1 MIRQIRVIII
11 ILFIL
16 SSFQGRA
23 VVRPSF
29 SLDDIILDIYNA
41 VTEFGEVDY
50 EQLQTDLYTLH
61 ESPIDLNNTSD
72 EELTQLYFLSPQ
84 QIDAILAYAYRHP
97 FESLYELRLI
107 PELADYEIRDL
118 LPFVYIN
125 RDALNSETINT
136 DVLYA
141 KEIFAKA
148 HHELLT
154 RIDARN
160 IEAYEGTD
168 PIYTQ
173 FRYRFDFRRRVTFG
187 VQLRRPAGGF
197 ARDLQYGAY
206 LQLNDITPHLH
217 TLVAGNFQA
226 SFGQGLVLAPV
237 FHSGKSMYVT
247 SVGQQREGLRYY
259 SSVDGEGL
267 HGAGATL
274 RWEWNKTTRLD
285 VSALYSMRHAND
297 STWHHLLGANLTLRH
312 KKLQV
317 ELTAIENLWSD
328 SIHPYTNAK
337 YNRHYF
343 RGRNQAVI
351 GASFRYNHGWFDAFG
366 EIATAQNYKRFE
378 EAINGAANKP
388 INSPNWG
395 IGTIV
400 GCRFYPTSGL
410 SLLALYRYYSPYF
423 DNALGYAFSET
434 SRLGDENGGYLGFD
448 ITRLRNWR
456 FIGYGDIFYFS
467 GYKYGL
473 GDATRTLGYDA
484 MAEIQYSWSKHP
496 SFQGGDGGRLSLRLR
511 ARQKGD
517 ATYSTRAQFDWA
529 QGSWSLRTTAEANI
543 IPSKL
548 STLNS
553 QLTYGFTIFQDI
565 SYSLPLREGRGLGL
579 RLRLQGFDAREWA
592 NRIYTYE
599 HDVLYAYS
607 IPAVYGLGGRAY
619 LCLRW
624 QIIPQLALYFR
635 ASETVYARKWAA
647 AHSRPLTRTDLHL
660 LLRATF

>member
-23 VVRPSF
+23 GVRPSF

-125 RDALNSETINT
+125 RAALNSETINT
-136 DVLYA
+136 DALYA

-206 LQLNDITPHLH
+206 LQLNDITPYLH

-259 SSVDGEGL
+259 SSVDGQGL

-285 VSALYSMRHAND
+285 VSALYSMRRAND

-351 GASFRYNHGWFDAFG
+351 GASFRYNHGWFDMFG
-366 EIATAQNYKRFE
+366 EVATAQNHQ
-378 EAINGAANKP
+378 ITNDQSP
-388 INSPNWG
+388 ITKSHWG
-395 IGTIV
+395 FGTII
-400 GCRFYPTSGL
+400 GSRFYPTNGI

-517 ATYSTRAQFDWA
+517 ATYSTRAQFDWV

-553 QLTYGFTIFQDI
+553 QLTYGYTIFQDI
-565 SYSLPLREGRGLGL
+565 SYSLPLREGRGLGFH
-579 RLRLQGFDAREWA
+579 LRLQGFDAREWA

>member
-23 VVRPSF
+23 GVRPSF

-50 EQLQTDLYTLH
+50 EQLQTDLYALH

-125 RDALNSETINT
+125 RAALNSEAINT
-136 DVLYA
+136 DALYA

-206 LQLNDITPHLH
+206 LQLNNITPHLH

-237 FHSGKSMYVT
+237 FHAGKSMYVT

-274 RWEWNKTTRLD
+274 RWEWKKTTRLD

-297 STWHHLLGANLTLRH
+297 STWHHLLDANLTLRH

-366 EIATAQNYKRFE
+366 EIATAQNHQ
-378 EAINGAANKP
+378 ITNDQSP
-388 INSPNWG
+388 ITKSHWG
-395 IGTIV
+395 FGTII
-400 GCRFYPTSGL
+400 GSRFYPTNGI

-473 GDATRTLGYDA
+473 GDATRTLGYDV

-553 QLTYGFTIFQDI
+553 QLTYGYTIFQDI

>member
-125 RDALNSETINT
+125 RAALNSETINT
-136 DVLYA
+136 DALYA

-206 LQLNDITPHLH
+206 LQLNNITPHLH

-237 FHSGKSMYVT
+237 FHAGKSMYVT
-247 SVGQQREGLRYY
+247 SVGQQRAGLRYY

-351 GASFRYNHGWFDAFG
+351 GASFRYNHGWFDMFG
-366 EIATAQNYKRFE
+366 EVATAQNYKRFE

-517 ATYSTRAQFDWA
+517 ATYSTRAQFDWV

-553 QLTYGFTIFQDI
+553 QLTYGYTIFQDI

>member
-125 RDALNSETINT
+125 RAALNSETINT
-136 DVLYA
+136 DALYA

-351 GASFRYNHGWFDAFG
+351 GASFRYNHGWFDMFG
-366 EIATAQNYKRFE
+366 EVATAQNHQ
-378 EAINGAANKP
+378 ITNDQSP
-388 INSPNWG
+388 ITKSHWG
-395 IGTIV
+395 FGTII
-400 GCRFYPTSGL
+400 GSRFYPTNGI

-553 QLTYGFTIFQDI
+553 QLTYGFTIFQDV

>member
-23 VVRPSF
+23 GVRPSF

-125 RDALNSETINT
+125 RAALNSEAINT
-136 DVLYA
+136 DALYA

-206 LQLNDITPHLH
+206 LQLNNITPHLH

-237 FHSGKSMYVT
+237 FHAGKSMYVT

-553 QLTYGFTIFQDI
+553 QLTYGYTIFQDI

>member
-23 VVRPSF
+23 EVRPSF

-125 RDALNSETINT
+125 RAALNSETINT
-136 DVLYA
+136 DALYA

-206 LQLNDITPHLH
+206 LQLNNITPHLH

-378 EAINGAANKP
+378 EALNGEANKP

-434 SRLGDENGGYLGFD
+434 SRLGDENGGYLGLD

-553 QLTYGFTIFQDI
+553 QLTYGFTIFQDV

>member
-23 VVRPSF
+23 GVRPSF

-50 EQLQTDLYTLH
+50 EQLQTDLYALH

-125 RDALNSETINT
+125 RAALNSETINT
-136 DVLYA
+136 DALYA

-237 FHSGKSMYVT
+237 FHAGKSMYVT

-259 SSVDGEGL
+259 SSVDGQGL

-285 VSALYSMRHAND
+285 VSALYSMRRAND

-351 GASFRYNHGWFDAFG
+351 GASFRYNHGWFDMFG
-366 EIATAQNYKRFE
+366 EVATAQNYQ
-378 EAINGAANKP
+378 ITNDQSP
-388 INSPNWG
+388 ITKSHWG
-395 IGTIV
+395 FGTII
-400 GCRFYPTSGL
+400 GSRFYPTNGI

-553 QLTYGFTIFQDI
+553 QLTYGYTIFQDI

>member
-23 VVRPSF
+23 GVRPSF

-125 RDALNSETINT
+125 RAALNSETINSINT
-136 DVLYA
+136 DALYA

-206 LQLNDITPHLH
+206 LQLNNITPHLH

-351 GASFRYNHGWFDAFG
+351 GASFRYNHGWFDMFG
-366 EIATAQNYKRFE
+366 EVATAQNHQ
-378 EAINGAANKP
+378 ITNDQSP
-388 INSPNWG
+388 ITKSHWG
-395 IGTIV
+395 FGTII
-400 GCRFYPTSGL
+400 GSRFYPTNGI

-517 ATYSTRAQFDWA
+517 ATYSTRAQFDWV

-553 QLTYGFTIFQDI
+553 QLTYGYTIFQDI

>member
-23 VVRPSF
+23 GVRPSF

-125 RDALNSETINT
+125 RAALNSETINT
-136 DVLYA
+136 DALYA

-226 SFGQGLVLAPV
+226 SFGHGLVLAPV
-237 FHSGKSMYVT
+237 FHAGKSMYVT

-274 RWEWNKTTRLD
+274 RWKWNKTTRLD

-351 GASFRYNHGWFDAFG
+351 GASFRYNHGWFDMFG
-366 EIATAQNYKRFE
+366 EVATAQNYQ
-378 EAINGAANKP
+378 ITNDQSP
-388 INSPNWG
+388 ITKSHWG
-395 IGTIV
+395 FGTII
-400 GCRFYPTSGL
+400 GSRFYPTNGI

>member
-23 VVRPSF
+23 GVRPSF

-125 RDALNSETINT
+125 RAALNSETINT
-136 DVLYA
+136 DALYA

-259 SSVDGEGL
+259 SSVDGQGL

-285 VSALYSMRHAND
+285 VSALHSMRRAND

-351 GASFRYNHGWFDAFG
+351 GASFRYNHGWFDMFG
-366 EIATAQNYKRFE
+366 EVTTAQNYQ
-378 EAINGAANKP
+378 ITNDQSP
-388 INSPNWG
+388 ITKSHWG
-395 IGTIV
+395 FGTII
-400 GCRFYPTSGL
+400 GSRFYPTNGI

-565 SYSLPLREGRGLGL
+565 SYSLPLREGRGLGF

>member
-136 DVLYA
+136 DALYA

-351 GASFRYNHGWFDAFG
+351 GASFRYNHGWFDMFG
-366 EIATAQNYKRFE
+366 EVATAQNYKRFE

-484 MAEIQYSWSKHP
+484 MAEIQYSWPKHP

-553 QLTYGFTIFQDI
+553 QLTYGYTIFQDI

>member
-23 VVRPSF
+23 EVRPSF

-136 DVLYA
+136 DALYA

-206 LQLNDITPHLH
+206 LQLNNITPHLH

-237 FHSGKSMYVT
+237 FHAGKSMYVT

-351 GASFRYNHGWFDAFG
+351 GASFRYNHGWFDMFG
-366 EIATAQNYKRFE
+366 EVATAQNHQ
-378 EAINGAANKP
+378 ITNDQSP
-388 INSPNWG
+388 ITKSHWG
-395 IGTIV
+395 FGTII
-400 GCRFYPTSGL
+400 GFRFYPTNGI

-553 QLTYGFTIFQDI
+553 QLTYGYTIFQDI

>member
-23 VVRPSF
+23 GVRPSF

-125 RDALNSETINT
+125 RAALNSETINT
-136 DVLYA
+136 DALYA

-187 VQLRRPAGGF
+187 GQLRRPAGGF

-259 SSVDGEGL
+259 SSVDGQGL

-285 VSALYSMRHAND
+285 VSALYSMRRAND

-351 GASFRYNHGWFDAFG
+351 GASFRYNHGWFDMFG
-366 EIATAQNYKRFE
+366 EVATAQNYQ
-378 EAINGAANKP
+378 ITNDQSP
-388 INSPNWG
+388 ITKSHWG
-395 IGTIV
+395 FGTII
-400 GCRFYPTSGL
+400 GSRFYPTNGI

-553 QLTYGFTIFQDI
+553 QLTYGFTIFQDV

>member
-23 VVRPSF
+23 EVRPSF

-125 RDALNSETINT
+125 RAALNSEAINT
-136 DVLYA
+136 DALYA

-237 FHSGKSMYVT
+237 FHAGKSMYVT

-285 VSALYSMRHAND
+285 VSALYSMRRAND

-351 GASFRYNHGWFDAFG
+351 GASFRYNHGWFDMFG
-366 EIATAQNYKRFE
+366 EVATAQNHQ
-378 EAINGAANKP
+378 ITNDQSP
-388 INSPNWG
+388 ITKSHWG
-395 IGTIV
+395 FGTII
-400 GCRFYPTSGL
+400 GSRFYPTNGI

-565 SYSLPLREGRGLGL
+565 SYSLPLREGRGLGF
-579 RLRLQGFDAREWA
+579 RFRLQGFDAREWA

>member
-23 VVRPSF
+23 GVRPSF

-136 DVLYA
+136 DALYA

-351 GASFRYNHGWFDAFG
+351 GASFRYNHGWFDMFG
-366 EIATAQNYKRFE
+366 EVATAQNYQ
-378 EAINGAANKP
+378 ITNDQSP
-388 INSPNWG
+388 ITKSHWG
-395 IGTIV
+395 FGTII
-400 GCRFYPTSGL
+400 GSRFYPTNGI

-553 QLTYGFTIFQDI
+553 QLTYGYTIFQDI

>member
-23 VVRPSF
+23 GVRPSF

-125 RDALNSETINT
+125 RAALNSETINT
-136 DVLYA
+136 DALYA

-237 FHSGKSMYVT
+237 FHAGKSMYVT

-259 SSVDGEGL
+259 SSVDGQGL

-553 QLTYGFTIFQDI
+553 QLTYGYTIFQDI

>member
-1 MIRQIRVIII
+1 MQKKLYFCAMQRRFLLISALWGW
-11 ILFIL
+11 LFAFPVTSNPLTPNPFNIDE
-16 SSFQGRA
+16 
-23 VVRPSF
+23 V
-29 SLDDIILDIYNA
+29 ILDIYNA

-118 LPFVYIN
+118 LPFVQIIN
-125 RDALNSETINT
+125 HKSEIINQKLYPRE
-136 DVLYA
+136 VFAYA
-141 KEIFAKA
+141 KHEII
-148 HHELLT
+148 T

-187 VQLRRPAGGF
+187 VQLRRPAGGH
-197 ARDLQYGAY
+197 AQDLQYGAY
-206 LQLNDITPHLH
+206 VQLRDIAPHLH

-237 FHSGKSMYVT
+237 FHAGKSMYVT
-247 SVGQQREGLRYY
+247 SIGQQREGLRYY
-259 SSVDGEGL
+259 SSVDGQGL
-267 HGAGATL
+267 HGAGAAL

-285 VSALYSMRHAND
+285 VSALYSMRRAND

-351 GASFRYNHGWFDAFG
+351 GASFRYNHGWFDAFA
-366 EIATAQNYKRFE
+366 EIATAQNKENLSTFNFQLSTRD
-378 EAINGAANKP
+378 K
-388 INSPNWG
+388 WG
-395 IGTIV
+395 LGVLV
-400 GCRFYPTSGL
+400 GSRFYPAQGI

-434 SRLGDENGGYLGFD
+434 SRIGDENGGYIGFD

-484 MAEIQYSWSKHP
+484 MAEIQYHQSPMTNHQWS
-496 SFQGGDGGRLSLRLR
+496 LSLRAR
-511 ARQKGD
+511 ARKKG
-517 ATYSTRAQFDWA
+517 ASTYSVRATFDW
-529 QGSWSLRTTAEANI
+529 QRNGWSLRTTADANLTNQKS
-543 IPSKL
+543 IPYGL
-548 STLNS
+548 SLAQDVAYDFSTPYTLHP
-553 QLTYGFTIFQDI
+553 T
-565 SYSLPLREGRGLGL
+565 PLSI
-579 RLRLQGFDAREWA
+579 RLRLQFFDAQNWT
-592 NRIYTYE
+592 NRIYIYE
-599 HDVLYAYS
+599 HDVLYAFS

-660 LLRATF
+660 LLRVSL

>member
-23 VVRPSF
+23 GVRPSF

-136 DVLYA
+136 DALYA

-237 FHSGKSMYVT
+237 FHAGKSMYVT

-366 EIATAQNYKRFE
+366 EIATAQNHQ
-378 EAINGAANKP
+378 ITNDQSP
-388 INSPNWG
+388 ITKSHWG
-395 IGTIV
+395 FGTII
-400 GCRFYPTSGL
+400 GSRFYPTNGI

-553 QLTYGFTIFQDI
+553 QLTYGYTIFQDI

>member
-23 VVRPSF
+23 GVRPSF

-125 RDALNSETINT
+125 RAALNSETINT
-136 DVLYA
+136 DALYA

-237 FHSGKSMYVT
+237 FHAGKSMYVT

-366 EIATAQNYKRFE
+366 EIATAQNHQ
-378 EAINGAANKP
+378 ITNDQSP
-388 INSPNWG
+388 ITKSHWG
-395 IGTIV
+395 FGTII
-400 GCRFYPTSGL
+400 GSRFYPTNGI

-553 QLTYGFTIFQDI
+553 QLTYGYTIFQDI

-579 RLRLQGFDAREWA
+579 RFRLQGFDAREWA

>member
-1 MIRQIRVIII
+1 MQRRFLLISALWGW
-11 ILFIL
+11 LFAFPVTSNPLTPNPFNIDE
-16 SSFQGRA
+16 
-23 VVRPSF
+23 V
-29 SLDDIILDIYNA
+29 ILDIYNA

-118 LPFVYIN
+118 LPFVQITN
-125 RDALNSETINT
+125 HLSPITNE
-136 DVLYA
+136 LYA
-141 KEIFAKA
+141 KEVFAKA

-206 LQLNDITPHLH
+206 LQLNDIAPHLH

-237 FHSGKSMYVT
+237 FHAGKSMYVT
-247 SVGQQREGLRYY
+247 SIGQQREGLRYY
-259 SSVDGEGL
+259 SSVDGQGL

-285 VSALYSMRHAND
+285 VSALYSMRRAND

-351 GASFRYNHGWFDAFG
+351 GASFRYNHGWFDMFG
-366 EIATAQNYKRFE
+366 EVATSQNNE
-378 EAINGAANKP
+378 IINQQSK
-388 INSPNWG
+388 ITNSKWG
-395 IGTIV
+395 IGLIV
-400 GCRFYPTSGL
+400 GSRFYPTSGV
-410 SLLALYRYYSPYF
+410 SLIALYRYYSPYF

-434 SRLGDENGGYLGFD
+434 SRIGDENGGYLGFD

-484 MAEIQYSWSKHP
+484 MAEIQYH
-496 SFQGGDGGRLSLRLR
+496 SFYHQLPITNSHWWISFR
-511 ARQKGD
+511 ARAKKKGTS
-517 ATYSTRAQFDWA
+517 TYSTRAQFDW
-529 QGSWSLRTTAEANI
+529 QRNGWSLRTTADANLTNQKSTI
-543 IPSKL
+543 TNQQSIP
-548 STLNS
+548 
-553 QLTYGFTIFQDI
+553 YGVSIAQDI
-565 SYSLPLREGRGLGL
+565 AYDFSTPYTLHPTPLSI
-579 RLRLQGFDAREWA
+579 RLRLLFFDAQNWS
-592 NRIYTYE
+592 NRIYIYE

>member
-1 MIRQIRVIII
+1 M
-11 ILFIL
+11 
-16 SSFQGRA
+16 
-23 VVRPSF
+23 
-29 SLDDIILDIYNA
+29 
-41 VTEFGEVDY
+41 GEVDY

-136 DVLYA
+136 DALYA

-259 SSVDGEGL
+259 SSVDGQGL

-351 GASFRYNHGWFDAFG
+351 GASFRYNHGWFDMFG
-366 EIATAQNYKRFE
+366 EVATAQNYQ
-378 EAINGAANKP
+378 ITNDQSP
-388 INSPNWG
+388 ITKSHWG
-395 IGTIV
+395 FGTII
-400 GCRFYPTSGL
+400 GSRFYPTNGI

-517 ATYSTRAQFDWA
+517 ATYSTRAQFDWV

-553 QLTYGFTIFQDI
+553 QLTYGYTIFQDI

>member
-23 VVRPSF
+23 GVRPSF

-41 VTEFGEVDY
+41 VTELGEVDY

-136 DVLYA
+136 DALYA

-351 GASFRYNHGWFDAFG
+351 GASFRYNHGWFDMFG
-366 EIATAQNYKRFE
+366 EVATAQNYQ
-378 EAINGAANKP
+378 ITNDQSP
-388 INSPNWG
+388 ITKSHWG
-395 IGTIV
+395 FGTII
-400 GCRFYPTSGL
+400 GSRFYPTNGI

-565 SYSLPLREGRGLGL
+565 SYSLPLREGRGLGF
-579 RLRLQGFDAREWA
+579 RFRLQGFDAREWA

>member
-23 VVRPSF
+23 GVRPSF

-136 DVLYA
+136 DALYA

-237 FHSGKSMYVT
+237 FHAGKSMYVT

-259 SSVDGEGL
+259 SSVDGQGL

-285 VSALYSMRHAND
+285 VSALYSMRRAND

-351 GASFRYNHGWFDAFG
+351 GASFRYNHGWFDMFG
-366 EIATAQNYKRFE
+366 EVATAQNYQ
-378 EAINGAANKP
+378 ITNDQSP
-388 INSPNWG
+388 ITKSHWG
-395 IGTIV
+395 FGTII
-400 GCRFYPTSGL
+400 GSRFYPTNGI

-517 ATYSTRAQFDWA
+517 ATYSTRAQFDWV

-553 QLTYGFTIFQDI
+553 QLTYGYTIFQDI

>member
-23 VVRPSF
+23 GVRPSF

-125 RDALNSETINT
+125 RAALNSETINT
-136 DVLYA
+136 DALYA

-351 GASFRYNHGWFDAFG
+351 GASFRYNHGWFDMFG
-366 EIATAQNYKRFE
+366 EVATAQNYQ
-378 EAINGAANKP
+378 ITNDQSP
-388 INSPNWG
+388 ITKSHWG
-395 IGTIV
+395 FGTII
-400 GCRFYPTSGL
+400 GSRFYPTNGI

-565 SYSLPLREGRGLGL
+565 SYSLPLREGRGLGF

>member
-23 VVRPSF
+23 GVRPSF

-136 DVLYA
+136 DALYA

-237 FHSGKSMYVT
+237 FHAGKSMYVT

-285 VSALYSMRHAND
+285 VSALYSMRRAND

-351 GASFRYNHGWFDAFG
+351 GASFRYNHGWFDMFG
-366 EIATAQNYKRFE
+366 EVATAQNYQ
-378 EAINGAANKP
+378 ITNDQSP
-388 INSPNWG
+388 ITKSHWG
-395 IGTIV
+395 FGTII
-400 GCRFYPTSGL
+400 GFRFYPTNGI

-553 QLTYGFTIFQDI
+553 QLTYGYTIFQDI

>member
-23 VVRPSF
+23 GVRPSF

-136 DVLYA
+136 DALYA

-259 SSVDGEGL
+259 SSVDGQGL

-285 VSALYSMRHAND
+285 VSALYSMRRAND

-366 EIATAQNYKRFE
+366 EIATAQNHQ
-378 EAINGAANKP
+378 ITNDQSP
-388 INSPNWG
+388 ITKSHWG
-395 IGTIV
+395 FGTII
-400 GCRFYPTSGL
+400 GSRFYPTNGI

-517 ATYSTRAQFDWA
+517 ATYSTRAQFDWV

-553 QLTYGFTIFQDI
+553 QLTYGYTIFQDI